1 MEGVPYLE
9 TCIGRS
15 CVISGPWHIRLVR
28 EGGGWYLKVY
38 RWSTTV
44 YLPVRRGYRL
54 GCQVAYTPSGGWA
67 IRLFLYD
74 RHRYGSEFPGADA
87 EGVEF
92 LHEFPMIL
100 LTTGVDSML
109 RELVELHHRVSD
121 AFDATQSDE
130 DALLVLAQIMDS
142 PCWRIS

>member
-1 MEGVPYLE
+1 MERVPYLA
-9 TCIGRS
+9 TCIGGS
-15 CVISGPWHIRLVR
+15 CVSSGPWHIRLVR
-28 EGGGWYLKVY
+28 ECSGWYLKVC

-54 GCQVAYTPSGGWA
+54 GCQVAYTASRGWA

-100 LTTGVDSML
+100 LTT
-109 RELVELHHRVSD
+109 RASD

-130 DALLVLAQIMDS
+130 DALLVLAQIMDN
-142 PCWRIS
+142 PRWRIL